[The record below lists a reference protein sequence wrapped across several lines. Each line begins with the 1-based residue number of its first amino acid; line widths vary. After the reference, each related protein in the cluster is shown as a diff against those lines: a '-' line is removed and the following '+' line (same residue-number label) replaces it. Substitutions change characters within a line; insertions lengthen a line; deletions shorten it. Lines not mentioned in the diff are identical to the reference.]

1 MRVRPPIVLGKLT
14 DDCRLHLDNAVHSKL
29 TNSGTLSK
37 WLDHVE
43 STISAE
49 AAVQFCHPPPPN
61 HNLAGQSHR
70 TKSSINLIKEKNLLL
85 AEIKSSPLPEQKIA
99 LDHLLHHVKSK
110 KRSLPKAEKSCKRR
124 WLLKKTRTISNI
136 IFTRLV
142 NLCLTPSALFL

>member
-14 DDCRLHLDNAVHSKL
+14 DDCRLHLDNTVHSKL

-37 WLDHVE
+37 WLNHVE

-85 AEIKSSPLPEQKIA
+85 AQIKSSPLPEQNDKSYDVF
-99 LDHLLHHVKSK
+99 LDELEDL
-110 KRSLPKAEKSCKRR
+110 LPKPQVTKILRKGSFAYNDFLNLISFRR
-124 WLLKKTRTISNI
+124 NASAPRLNEIS
-136 IFTRLV
+136 
-142 NLCLTPSALFL
+142 

>member
-1 MRVRPPIVLGKLT
+1 MRGRPPIVLGKLT
-14 DDCRLHLDNAVHSKL
+14 DDCRLHLDNTVHSKL

-37 WLDHVE
+37 WLNHVE

-85 AEIKSSPLPEQKIA
+85 AEIKSSPLPEQNDKSYDVF
-99 LDHLLHHVKSK
+99 LDELEDL
-110 KRSLPKAEKSCKRR
+110 LPKSQVTKILRKGSFAYNDF
-124 WLLKKTRTISNI
+124 LNLIS
-136 IFTRLV
+136 F
-142 NLCLTPSALFL
+142 

>member
-1 MRVRPPIVLGKLT
+1 MRGRPPIVLGKLT

-61 HNLAGQSHR
+61 HN
-70 TKSSINLIKEKNLLL
+70 
-85 AEIKSSPLPEQKIA
+85 
-99 LDHLLHHVKSK
+99 
-110 KRSLPKAEKSCKRR
+110 
-124 WLLKKTRTISNI
+124 
-136 IFTRLV
+136 
-142 NLCLTPSALFL
+142 

>member
-14 DDCRLHLDNAVHSKL
+14 DDCRLHLDNTVHSKL

-37 WLDHVE
+37 WLNHVE

-85 AEIKSSPLPEQKIA
+85 AEIKSSPLPEQNDKSYDVF
-99 LDHLLHHVKSK
+99 LDELEDL
-110 KRSLPKAEKSCKRR
+110 LPKPQVIKILRKGSFAYNDFLNLISFRR
-124 WLLKKTRTISNI
+124 NASEPRLNGIS
-136 IFTRLV
+136 
-142 NLCLTPSALFL
+142 

>member
-14 DDCRLHLDNAVHSKL
+14 DDCRLHLDNTVHSKL

-37 WLDHVE
+37 WLNHVE

-85 AEIKSSPLPEQKIA
+85 AEIKSSPLPEQNDKSYDVF
-99 LDHLLHHVKSK
+99 LDELEDL
-110 KRSLPKAEKSCKRR
+110 LPKPQVIKILRKGSFAYNDF
-124 WLLKKTRTISNI
+124 LNLIS
-136 IFTRLV
+136 F
-142 NLCLTPSALFL
+142 

>member
-14 DDCRLHLDNAVHSKL
+14 DDCRLHLDNTVHSKL

-37 WLDHVE
+37 WLNHVE

-85 AEIKSSPLPEQKIA
+85 AEIKSSPLPEQNDKSYDVF
-99 LDHLLHHVKSK
+99 LDQLEDL
-110 KRSLPKAEKSCKRR
+110 LPKPQVIKILRKGSFAYNDFLNLISFRR
-124 WLLKKTRTISNI
+124 NASAPRLNEIS
-136 IFTRLV
+136 
-142 NLCLTPSALFL
+142 

>member
-14 DDCRLHLDNAVHSKL
+14 DDCRLHLDNTVHSKL

-37 WLDHVE
+37 WLNHVE

-85 AEIKSSPLPEQKIA
+85 AEIKSSPLPEQNDKSYDVF
-99 LDHLLHHVKSK
+99 LDQLEDL
-110 KRSLPKAEKSCKRR
+110 LPKPQVIKILRKGSFAYNDFLNLISFRR
-124 WLLKKTRTISNI
+124 NASAPRLNGIS
-136 IFTRLV
+136 
-142 NLCLTPSALFL
+142 

>member
-14 DDCRLHLDNAVHSKL
+14 DDCRLHLDNTVHSKL
-29 TNSGTLSK
+29 TNFGTLSK
-37 WLDHVE
+37 WLNHVE

-85 AEIKSSPLPEQKIA
+85 AEIKSSPLPEQNDKSYDVF
-99 LDHLLHHVKSK
+99 LDELEDL
-110 KRSLPKAEKSCKRR
+110 LPKPQVIKILRKGSFAYNDF
-124 WLLKKTRTISNI
+124 LNLIS
-136 IFTRLV
+136 F
-142 NLCLTPSALFL
+142 

>member
-14 DDCRLHLDNAVHSKL
+14 DDCRLHLDNTVHSKL

-37 WLDHVE
+37 WLNHVE

-85 AEIKSSPLPEQKIA
+85 AEIKSSPLPEQNDKSYDVF
-99 LDHLLHHVKSK
+99 LDELEDL
-110 KRSLPKAEKSCKRR
+110 LPKPQVIKILRKGSFAYNDFLNLISFRR
-124 WLLKKTRTISNI
+124 NASAPRLNEIS
-136 IFTRLV
+136 
-142 NLCLTPSALFL
+142 